1 MYLTVTMDAKK
12 EVNYL
17 SCRGKEKENGK
28 LPGGIT
34 IAREDKRQKITQLK
48 ETVHQTIG
56 LFKGAKD

>member
-1 MYLTVTMDAKK
+1 MDAKK